1 MTMHHILRISLQ
13 CCVRRKGTV
22 ECTEPDCCNR
32 QGDDLPFGFTS
43 VGRHGH
49 DPCPRGLVSP
59 FDSHWPSRTG
69 SMAAAKRACG
79 QRVYDSCRF

>member
-1 MTMHHILRISLQ
+1 MTMHHILPISLQ

-32 QGDDLPFGFTS
+32 QGDDLPFGLTS

-59 FDSHWPSRTG
+59 FNSHRLHG
-69 SMAAAKRACG
+69 RRQAGLRMARL
-79 QRVYDSCRF
+79 RVYLCLF